1 MGGNRYKMKTK
12 TFQMRMSEKTKKQ
25 LEFLKNHLNLSA
37 SAVIDMLISEKA
49 KEYLQDMEVNANG
62 D

>member
-49 KEYLQDMEVNANG
+49 KEYLQDMEV
-62 D
+62 

>member
-25 LEFLKNHLNLSA
+25 LDFLKNHLNLSA
-37 SAVIDMLISEKA
+37 SAVVDMLISEKA
-49 KEYLQDMEVNANG
+49 KEYLQDMELNCNG
-62 D
+62 

>member
-1 MGGNRYKMKTK
+1 MKTK

-49 KEYLQDMEVNANG
+49 KEYLQDMEVG
-62 D
+62 Q